1 MEPEILDHQSR
12 SPSDPLVETSL
23 DESDLVPD
31 LPETISESEVHE
43 PANIWETLE
52 LPPLP
57 SFPPVPRCPH
67 LLRHPLRAAFWFVR
81 NGLGILA
88 LIGLWSVVAAIPIV
102 QILALGYLLEVEGR
116 VARSGRLR
124 DAFPML
130 ELAPRLG
137 SIVLG
142 VGFWLLPLMFIT
154 SYATDANLIAPGSK
168 AAANWE
174 TAKTIA
180 VVLVMIHL
188 CLALARGGRLSC
200 FFRPIKNLRY
210 FVGQLRSAD
219 ADYWQTAEKNVRDFV
234 ARWRLGHLF
243 SLGLRGLVGA
253 FAWLA
258 IPTFLFAV
266 ADEPKG
272 GLVLITVFGGLLLML
287 TFSWLPF
294 LQAHFAAEN
303 RLRAFFEWRT
313 IRQAFRR
320 APLAFLFAILGV
332 YVLALPLYLS
342 KVALPPQD
350 AVVLLTPL
358 FIVSI
363 YPAKVLSAWAYHRA
377 MKKTEPARFP
387 WRWLS
392 RLGMLPLLAAYVF
405 LLYLTQFIGAH
416 GKLVLFQHHAFLLPV
431 PF

>member
-1 MEPEILDHQSR
+1 MEPEILARQSR
-12 SPSDPLVETSL
+12 SASVPLAEDRMEESELVPPLPEENAESEESVRMWETS
-23 DESDLVPD
+23 
-31 LPETISESEVHE
+31 
-43 PANIWETLE
+43 E

-57 SFPPVPRCPH
+57 NFPPVPRCPH
-67 LLRHPLRAAFWFVR
+67 LLKHPIRAAGWFVR

-142 VGFWLLPLMFIT
+142 VGFWLLPLMFIA
-154 SYATDANLIAPGSK
+154 SYASDANLIAPGGK

-174 TAKTIA
+174 TVKAIA
-180 VVLVMIHL
+180 IVCVTIHL

-200 FFRPIKNLRY
+200 FFRPIKNVRY
-210 FVGQLRSAD
+210 FLGQQRSVD
-219 ADYWQTAEKNVRDFV
+219 GNYWQTAEKNVRDFV

-243 SLGLRGLVGA
+243 SLGLRGLIGA

-258 IPTFLFAV
+258 IPTFLFAA
-266 ADEPKG
+266 ADKPEG
-272 GLVLITVFGGLLLML
+272 GLVLITVFGGLWLML
-287 TFSWLPF
+287 VFSWLPF
-294 LQAHFAAEN
+294 LQARFAAEN

-332 YVLALPLYLS
+332 YVFALPLYLS
-342 KVALPPQD
+342 KVALPPRD

-363 YPAKVLSAWAYHRA
+363 YPAKVLSGWAYHRA
-377 MKKTEPARFP
+377 MQKTEPAWFL

-392 RLGMLPLLAAYVF
+392 RWGIVPLLAAYVF
-405 LLYLTQFIGAH
+405 LLYFTQFIGAQ